1 MSQKMLK
8 QHNVSNDEPH
18 IVVKQQQIP
27 TGDAKHEEP
36 LP

>member
-1 MSQKMLK
+1 MSQKMLT

-18 IVVKQQQIP
+18 IVVKQQIP